1 MAAAIWEEPLD
12 LAACPT
18 APPSSPTEHHA
29 QLILP
34 AYAQLPSNGHGSANI
49 LMAGLTP
56 PVNAVTSVRPEIK
69 TELPSAILV
78 VDKTEPTVPVS
89 SNGLPRANGHAAAET
104 DSLPIDA
111 VPKLEPEVKA
121 EAPSDTPVADAPN
134 GATSMDSK
142 ELPPPKDRAAPETTP
157 PPAPPPPSTASSPA
171 IPTPLPPRR
180 KLRSRASR
188 LDLELSRLP
197 TSPPRIEG
205 DRRMPPEVLR
215 EDDWRQE
222 RLVWSRVR
230 PRYRRDRYFWS
241 DDEQEPW
248 YVDEEYVSGGIG
260 DDACDGKCG
269 VEGMMWDGVGSA

>member
-1 MAAAIWEEPLD
+1 MAATICEEPWD
-12 LAACPT
+12 LGAFLT

-34 AYAQLPSNGHGSANI
+34 AHAQLPSNGHGSANP
-49 LMAGLTP
+49 LMADLTP
-56 PVNAVTSVRPEIK
+56 PVIALAGLGSEIK
-69 TELPSAILV
+69 TDLPCAILV
-78 VDKTEPTVPVS
+78 VDKTEATVPVS
-89 SNGLPRANGHAAAET
+89 SIARSTADEEAAAET
-104 DSLPIDA
+104 NPSPADA
-111 VPKLEPEVKA
+111 VPKPEPEAKA
-121 EAPSDTPVADAPN
+121 EHPLNIPAADAPN
-134 GATSMDSK
+134 AGMSVDSK
-142 ELPPPKDRAAPETTP
+142 ELLPPKDRAAPGTTP
-157 PPAPPPPSTASSPA
+157 PLAPPPPSTPSSPA

-248 YVDEEYVSGGIG
+248 YVEEEYVSGGLG
-260 DDACDGKCG
+260 DEACDGKCG
-269 VEGMMWDGVGSA
+269 VEGMMWNGVGDA